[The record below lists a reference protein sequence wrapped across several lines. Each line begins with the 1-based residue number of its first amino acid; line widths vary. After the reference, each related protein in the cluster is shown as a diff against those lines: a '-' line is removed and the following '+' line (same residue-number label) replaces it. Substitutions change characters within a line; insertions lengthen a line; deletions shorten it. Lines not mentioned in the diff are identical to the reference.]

1 MPNYNDSL
9 TNSASNTDRVSGR
22 SRKLVADDT
31 KTMLGG
37 AKQRKDNFSV
47 FRRLDDPDA
56 QSEKNLSYPLNL
68 GDLDAS
74 HFMLFKIYNGHSE
87 QHTQQKRAIQK
98 LERKSDIIDQAE
110 ARAQSLAEQSMDI
123 QADLDNGLYTEG
135 SDEEKEKREEL
146 ANVRNEINQLSADVN
161 SLVVEGY
168 NDSGSFNQETGDW
181 ETGGEPNDLNA
192 SAHARKIDQQI
203 AMAQRDLERIKGAD
217 ARKQAEYKVP
227 ETLSLAQSERLR
239 NAEIRQKETIALFLP
254 HKLNVAGFNTY
265 DTPSFSVIKEVEGI
279 ATLQTDAAFGTLLR
293 RGAGMLD
300 DLGSIVGGDIN
311 AQAGI
316 QAVTGRV
323 LNPRRETL
331 FQAPEMRKFEFAFE
345 FTPRNLDETYAIDE
359 IIRTFKRHAYPS
371 KSIGGYFFDMPAEF
385 ALEYYVV
392 IDGTAHR
399 NAWLNKIAR
408 CVLAEINVDYTGAGS
423 VSMFNN
429 GAPTHI
435 NLTLSFQETEL
446 ITQEYIDEGY

>member
-1 MPNYNDSL
+1 
-9 TNSASNTDRVSGR
+9 
-22 SRKLVADDT
+22 
-31 KTMLGG
+31 
-37 AKQRKDNFSV
+37 
-47 FRRLDDPDA
+47 
-56 QSEKNLSYPLNL
+56 SEKNLSYPLNL

-87 QHTQQKRAIQK
+87 QHTEQKRVVQK
-98 LERKSDIIDQAE
+98 LERKGDIIDQAE
-110 ARAQSLAEQSMDI
+110 ARSRSLAEQSMDI
-123 QADLDNGLYTEG
+123 QADLDNGLYEEG
-135 SDEEKEKREEL
+135 SDEERAKKREL
-146 ANVRNEINQLSADVN
+146 ANKRNEINQLSADVN
-161 SLVVEGY
+161 SLVVDGEY
-168 NDSGSFNQETGDW
+168 TTSGNFNQETGEW
-181 ETGGEPNDLNA
+181 EPEDVAYST
-192 SAHARKIDQQI
+192 DQQI
-203 AMAQRDLERIKGAD
+203 AKAKMDLSIIKGQD
-217 ARKQAEYKVP
+217 GGKKEYKVP
-227 ETLSLAQSERLR
+227 EDLSLATSERLR
-239 NAEIRQKETIALFLP
+239 DAEIRQKETIALFLP

-265 DTPSFSVIKEVEGI
+265 DTPSFSVIKEVEGVFT
-279 ATLQTDAAFGTLLR
+279 AQANAGFGTLLR

-300 DLGSIVGGDIN
+300 DLGSMVGGDIN

-371 KSIGGYFFDMPAEF
+371 KSLGGYFFDMPAEF